1 VAGGTGDDLLFP
13 TEEELRANSL
23 TPYDAEISLEE
34 EEIAAGIK
42 FKKTTPATRT
52 RQPGK
57 GGAADQVQTAA
68 TPAST
73 AGVESEVDPETWA
86 DIGGWYRQDFGIYY
100 RPAGHKDKFIYSWL
114 VLTSPF
120 AGKGTTGPA
129 AAVFAALTQKDAQ
142 GSCTKCHS
150 IDDLGTRRKLVNFK
164 PISLADKRG
173 RFTNFVHEPHF
184 SVIDKRGCLACHALE
199 RKRNYLKG
207 YEQGD
212 PRTFV
217 KEFTNMDKKLCQACH
232 TTGVARQDCLLCHKY
247 HLNGAAT
254 PILSTGN
261 TAQ

>member
-1 VAGGTGDDLLFP
+1 
-13 TEEELRANSL
+13 
-23 TPYDAEISLEE
+23 
-34 EEIAAGIK
+34 
-42 FKKTTPATRT
+42 
-52 RQPGK
+52 
-57 GGAADQVQTAA
+57 
-68 TPAST
+68 
-73 AGVESEVDPETWA
+73 
-86 DIGGWYRQDFGIYY
+86 
-100 RPAGHKDKFIYSWL
+100 
-114 VLTSPF
+114 
-120 AGKGTTGPA
+120 
-129 AAVFAALTQKDAQ
+129 
-142 GSCTKCHS
+142 
-150 IDDLGTRRKLVNFK
+150 VNFK

-217 KEFTNMDKKLCQACH
+217 KEFTNMDKKLCQTCH

-261 TAQ
+261 TVQ